1 MSDLTAEAV
10 WVANPADDTRLI
22 TARER
27 WCIAWFAVMPRSTA
41 FAHRTILS
49 ARADVEYIDPGLV
62 PLWVLED
69 NIAQFFQVAIVTVLV
84 YDAVITLDKE
94 VKYFWKFPWNM
105 VTFVYFMIRYAGI
118 LGAVAA
124 LFCNFSGWTKNAAN
138 WITIISVDYILVI
151 RVLALYSQDKRL
163 TIVLNALLTLEA
175 IAKFALFIYLN
186 VLERIAIFGLAKDVT
201 FCVLAL
207 YKAAEYW
214 RLSSGFKGLTL
225 VKVLIQDQVMYFAL
239 AIACCIFN
247 IMEFE
252 VYFANGLLAGLFYAL
267 GSPSFLCVLGSRMLF
282 NLKEAGKMKR
292 IAWKTMV
299 PHDWPVML
307 MK

>member
-1 MSDLTAEAV
+1 
-10 WVANPADDTRLI
+10 
-22 TARER
+22 
-27 WCIAWFAVMPRSTA
+27 MPRSTA
-41 FAHRTILS
+41 LAHRTILS
-49 ARADVEYIDPGLV
+49 ARTDVEYIDPSLV

-138 WITIISVDYILVI
+138 WITIISVDYILMI

-201 FCVLAL
+201 FCGTNASFSLPAAIIDWVIPLVYGLILLVLAL

-214 RLSSGFKGLTL
+214 RLSAGFKGFTL

-239 AIACCIFN
+239 VIACCVFN

-252 VYFANGLLAGLFYAL
+252 VYFANVLL
-267 GSPSFLCVLGSRMLF
+267 
-282 NLKEAGKMKR
+282 AGKMKR
-292 IAWKTMV
+292 IAWKMMV